1 MFVQWQ
7 HHTTVLNDRLFNDD
21 ALTPEEE
28 AMLDRLERDYLTRI
42 QASKLEDYDYHSIH
56 NKITSMGG

>member
-7 HHTTVLNDRLFNDD
+7 HHTTVLNDRVFNDD

-28 AMLDRLERDYLTRI
+28 ALLNKLEAEYITRL
-42 QASKLEDYDYHSIH
+42 QAHTLEDYDYHSIR
-56 NKITSMGG
+56 NKITD